1 MGIVIT
7 TRPLDDALFDSQ
19 VLAKSGVACLVA
31 PMVSIKPLNVDL
43 NHLFETEPAD
53 AVALTSRHAVGLMA
67 RTAWASKTVYCVGE
81 STARLANDADIKTVI
96 TGPGDGLGLADLIS
110 TSPHKTIFWPSAVD
124 VGFDLA
130 KPLSRAGVTVF
141 RHPVYKADKTNTL
154 PDNVITALRQGDI
167 LAVMV
172 HSGRAGAHLVD
183 LLHRHD
189 LGYVMTNITAIA
201 ISSRVAGLC
210 GDGWHKIIIADA
222 PRRSAMLDAAIAIT
236 QDKQQAKNQKGG

>member
-1 MGIVIT
+1 MGMVIT
-7 TRPLDDALFDSQ
+7 TRPLDDALIDSQ
-19 VLAKSGVACLVA
+19 VLAKSGVTCLAA

-67 RTAWASKTVYCVGE
+67 RTAWALKTVYCVGE
-81 STARLANDADIKTVI
+81 STARLASDAGIKTVI
-96 TGPGDGLGLADLIS
+96 TGPGDGLGLAGLIA

-130 KPLSRAGVTVF
+130 EPLGEAGVTVL
-141 RHPVYKADKTNTL
+141 RHSVYKADKTDTL
-154 PDNVITALRQGDI
+154 PDDVIKALRQGDI

-172 HSGRAGAHLVD
+172 HSGRAGTHLVN
-183 LLHRHD
+183 LLRRLD
-189 LGYVMTNITAIA
+189 LGYVIANITAIA

-210 GDGWHKIIIADA
+210 GDGWHKIIVADA
-222 PRRSAMLDAAIAIT
+222 PRRSAMLDAAITIA
-236 QDKQQAKNQKGG
+236 QDKK